1 MLLKIMDTT
10 DDVKSNKCKK
20 KKLWQCNMGDEI
32 KKGKKFNDQKNTL
45 FRINIAIHNVLLVS
59 YNTMLT
65 SCNLLY
71 NINTLVGFRVYY
83 WIEIFLCSF
92 LH

>member
-1 MLLKIMDTT
+1 
-10 DDVKSNKCKK
+10 
-20 KKLWQCNMGDEI
+20 MGDEI

-45 FRINIAIHNVLLVS
+45 FTIHNVLLVS

-83 WIEIFLCSF
+83 
-92 LH
+92 

>member
-45 FRINIAIHNVLLVS
+45 FTIHNVLLVS

-83 WIEIFLCSF
+83 
-92 LH
+92 

>member
-1 MLLKIMDTT
+1 
-10 DDVKSNKCKK
+10 
-20 KKLWQCNMGDEI
+20 MGHEI

-71 NINTLVGFRVYY
+71 NINTLGGFRVYY
-83 WIEIFLCSF
+83 
-92 LH
+92 

>member
-10 DDVKSNKCKK
+10 DDVKSIKCKKKK

-45 FRINIAIHNVLLVS
+45 FTIHNVLLVS

-83 WIEIFLCSF
+83 
-92 LH
+92 

>member
-32 KKGKKFNDQKNTL
+32 KKGKKFNDQKKYIIQNK
-45 FRINIAIHNVLLVS
+45 F
-59 YNTMLT
+59 
-65 SCNLLY
+65 CNSQCFASEL
-71 NINTLVGFRVYY
+71 
-83 WIEIFLCSF
+83 
-92 LH
+92 

>member
-1 MLLKIMDTT
+1 
-10 DDVKSNKCKK
+10 
-20 KKLWQCNMGDEI
+20 
-32 KKGKKFNDQKNTL
+32 
-45 FRINIAIHNVLLVS
+45 LLVS